1 MFNKKADQFFF
12 RVFIF
17 FISWQMFISLAVLT
31 SAAAEESQKPFAFAV
46 SAMASPATTFS
57 HFTEFRDYLAA
68 KLNRPVLMKQ
78 RRTYSE
84 INQLLKNDEVSMAIT
99 CTGGFLE
106 GRRIFGLEAL
116 ATPIVDGVT
125 TYQSFIIVPK
135 GHSATKIAD
144 LRGSVFA
151 FTDPLSLSGRI
162 YPTATI
168 NSMGFKTKDF
178 FKKTFFTE
186 SHDKSIAAVAR
197 GVADAAAV
205 DSLIYDSLMQTPGSD
220 AHQVKVIHSSP
231 PFGMPPIVV
240 SPALDQDEK
249 LILLKILLG
258 MSGDTEGKKILNAL
272 EMDGF
277 AIPEPSMYRS
287 ALMLIKQITE

>member
-1 MFNKKADQFFF
+1 MSNNREGQFFF

-17 FISWQMFISLAVLT
+17 FISWQLFVSLSVLT
-31 SAAAEESQKPFAFAV
+31 SVVAEEPQKPFVFAV
-46 SAMASPATTFS
+46 SAMASPAATFK
-57 HFTEFRDYLAA
+57 HFTEFRDYLTA

-106 GRRIFGLEAL
+106 GRRTFGLEVL
-116 ATPIVDGVT
+116 ATPIVGGVT
-125 TYQSFIIVPK
+125 TYQSFIIVPED
-135 GHSATKIAD
+135 HAATKIAD

-168 NSMGFKTKDF
+168 NSMGFKTNDF

-186 SHDKSIAAVAR
+186 SHDKSIAAVAK

-205 DSLIYDSLMQTPGSD
+205 DSLIYDSLMQIPGSD

-240 SPALDQDEK
+240 SPNLDKNEK
-249 LILLKILLG
+249 RILLKILLG
-258 MSGDTEGKKILNAL
+258 MSEDPEGKRILHAL

-277 AIPEPSMYRS
+277 AIPDPSMYRS